1 MKRNMYLLLC
11 KTISLIKNNRLI
23 SVVLLLVQI
32 ITILSM
38 IFFFTTVVK
47 SRASY
52 VAAYTTM
59 RTIAVNMSNGKYDT
73 KSHDIAAD
81 IKNNGIAQIENIEF
95 HFFDN
100 SSTEKHPRELIAY
113 LHPELCSEDVF
124 GTPISQEDIKKLAKA
139 VVPRNQN
146 KEINPDAEEYKI
158 GDNMKIAGS
167 SFRVSGI
174 RHGGYLDEIPYT
186 TGLNVLK
193 LSSFRVIIP
202 PDVSQRQKEQLQQYI
217 ENTFQGIVRLP
228 KPVSQ
233 KTISSLFFPLIAS
246 VFIGI
251 IAILNFIFI
260 YKYMMKKCRKDYII
274 LRICGCSRFKSILLV
289 FAQLV
294 LIFSLSYL
302 ISICLLFLLKQ
313 SYSGKFIFGSISVT
327 FQDCIII
334 YTSFLLIILAVIAP
348 FALSF
353 FRNSLISSQKF
364 NT

>member
-1 MKRNMYLLLC
+1 MKKNMYLLFC
-11 KTISLIKNNRLI
+11 KTISLIKSNRLI
-23 SVVLLLVQI
+23 FAVLLLVQI
-32 ITILSM
+32 ITILSV

-59 RTIAVNMSNGKYDT
+59 RTIAVNMSNGKYDA
-73 KSHDIAAD
+73 KNHDIAAD
-81 IKNNGIAQIENIEF
+81 IKNNGIAEIENIEF
-95 HFFDN
+95 HFYDN
-100 SSTEKHPRELIAY
+100 SSSEKQSRELIAY
-113 LHPELCSEDVF
+113 LHPELCSSDVF
-124 GTPISQEDIKKLAKA
+124 GTPISQEDIKVCKK
-139 VVPRNQN
+139 VVIPRNQN
-146 KEINPDAEEYKI
+146 KEINPAAEEYKI
-158 GDNMKIAGS
+158 GDTMRIAGS
-167 SFRVSGI
+167 SFRASGI

-193 LSSFRVIIP
+193 LSSFRVIVP
-202 PDVSQRQKEQLQQYI
+202 PDVSQRQKEQLQQYF
-217 ENTFQGIVRLP
+217 ETAFHGTVRLP

-260 YKYMMKKCRKDYII
+260 YKYMMKKCRRDYII

-294 LIFSLSYL
+294 LIFSFSYL
-302 ISICLLFLLKQ
+302 ISICLLFLFRQ
-313 SYSGKFIFGSISVT
+313 SNPGRIISDMAVT
-327 FQDCIII
+327 FQDFIVI
-334 YTSFLLIILAVIAP
+334 YTSFILIILTIIAP
-348 FALSF
+348 FAFNFL
-353 FRNSLISSQKF
+353 RNSLISSQKF

>member
-1 MKRNMYLLLC
+1 MKKNIYLLFC

-23 SVVLLLVQI
+23 SAVLLLVQI
-32 ITILSM
+32 ITILSVT
-38 IFFFTTVVK
+38 FFFTTIVK

-52 VAAYTTM
+52 VATYTAM
-59 RTIAVNMSNGKYDT
+59 RTIAVNMSNGKYNA
-73 KSHDIAAD
+73 KNHDIAAK
-81 IKNNGIAQIENIEF
+81 IANNGIDEIENIEF
-95 HFFDN
+95 HFFDK
-100 SSTEKHPRELIAY
+100 SSSEKQPRELIAY
-113 LHPELCSEDVF
+113 LHPELCSNDVF
-124 GTPISQEDIKKLAKA
+124 GTPISQEDIKKCKK
-139 VVPRNQN
+139 VVIPSNQN
-146 KEINPDAEEYKI
+146 KELNPSAEEYKI
-158 GDNMKIAGS
+158 DDTLRIAGN
-167 SFRVSGI
+167 SFRASGI

-186 TGLNVLK
+186 TGLNLLY
-193 LSSFRVIIP
+193 LSSFRVIIH
-202 PDVSQRQKEQLQQYI
+202 PDVSQNQKEDLQQYF
-217 ENTFQGIVRLP
+217 ENTFQGTVRLP

-260 YKYMMKKCRKDYII
+260 YKYMMKKCRRDYII
-274 LRICGCSRFKSILLV
+274 LRICGCSRFMTIFLV

-294 LIFSLSYL
+294 LIFSFSYI
-302 ISICLLFLLKQ
+302 ISMCLFFLLRQ
-313 SYSGKFIFGSISVT
+313 LSLGRVISDITVT

-334 YTSFLLIILAVIAP
+334 YTCFVLIIITIIAP